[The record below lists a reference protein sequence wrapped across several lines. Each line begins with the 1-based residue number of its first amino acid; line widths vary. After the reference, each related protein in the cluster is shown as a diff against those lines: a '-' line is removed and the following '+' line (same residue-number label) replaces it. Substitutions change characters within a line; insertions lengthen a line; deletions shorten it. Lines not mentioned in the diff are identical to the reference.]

1 MEGWKM
7 QFVYFINLDCSN
19 CSAEDEDCICEY
31 NEFTW
36 KNGLVLGLVGL
47 SVIIFLVRTL
57 YT

>member
-1 MEGWKM
+1 M
-7 QFVYFINLDCSN
+7 QFAYFINLDCSN